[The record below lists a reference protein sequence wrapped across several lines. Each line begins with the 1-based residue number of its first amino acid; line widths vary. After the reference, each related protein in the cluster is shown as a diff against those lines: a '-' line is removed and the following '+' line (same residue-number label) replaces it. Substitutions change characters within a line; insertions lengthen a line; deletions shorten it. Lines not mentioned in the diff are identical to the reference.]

1 MVQRVRIVAPLYF
14 ITDPDSLRFITWGSN
29 VYPSQ
34 TLIDSIKLEKLYF
47 MDILFPMQGVFTLSF
62 IICAVVAEYFVAVIH
77 IKQTN
82 SVLQL

>member
-1 MVQRVRIVAPLYF
+1 MVRRVRIVAPLYF
-14 ITDPDSLRFITWGSN
+14 STDSLRFITCGSN
-29 VYPSQ
+29 VYPSL
-34 TLIDSIKLEKLYF
+34 TLIDSTKLEKLYF
-47 MDILFPMQGVFTLSF
+47 MDILFPMQEVFTLSF